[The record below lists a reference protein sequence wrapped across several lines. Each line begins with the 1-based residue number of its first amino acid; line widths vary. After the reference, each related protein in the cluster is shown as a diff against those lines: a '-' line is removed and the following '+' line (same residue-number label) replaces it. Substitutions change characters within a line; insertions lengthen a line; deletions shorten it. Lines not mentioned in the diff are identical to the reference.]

1 MLQKFLDKKCL
12 AEGNLED
19 EKYYVVDS
27 NKILRYGSFWS
38 DFYIIW
44 REIHSKLRT
53 NTTSFNQQKLLRET
67 IYDKFNF
74 ISICSN

>member
-38 DFYIIW
+38 DFYII
-44 REIHSKLRT
+44 
-53 NTTSFNQQKLLRET
+53 
-67 IYDKFNF
+67 
-74 ISICSN
+74 